1 MTNYLMNKYQLSKD
15 GASRMIRG
23 IIFSALN
30 NIAQMFSLIVV
41 VLFVNQVIDTF
52 ILKKENSYSNL
63 EYIAL
68 IVGISVI
75 VVLIHR
81 FQYDSVFTKIYT
93 ETANTRIKLAETL
106 RKLPLSFFSKR
117 DLSDLTATILGDVAT
132 LEHGYSHAVP
142 EFYGAIASISVITVM
157 LAIFNPL
164 CAIALI
170 WPFPIAL
177 IFVALLRKRKYRLEK
192 EHHSSKIEVAV
203 KIQEILD
210 NIMAIRS
217 YSAEERIYS
226 ELDEIISHEEKAHI
240 KAEKPNAYI
249 IGSLTSLMRL
259 GSITSILVGMS
270 LYLEGDLNLA
280 DYIILIVASI
290 VIYLPMDACLAFIME
305 LIYIDVPISRM
316 RELYSSKVLEGEE
329 KDIDSFDIEFKNV
342 SFGYEDEKVLKD
354 VSFTAKQG
362 EVTALVGPSGCGKST
377 ITKLMLRFWDPDSGT
392 VTLGKNDISLIDPES
407 LLKNYSMV
415 FQDVLLFNNTI
426 MENIR
431 IGRQTAMDEEVIE
444 AAKVAQIHDFVKS
457 LPEGYN
463 TVIGENGALL
473 SGGER
478 QRISIA
484 RAMLKDAPVI
494 LLDESTASIDA
505 ESESQFQQALSKLIK
520 DKTVVVIAHRLRTVE
535 KADKIVVLDSGR
547 LMEEGSCEE
556 LIAKKGLFYHMWDI
570 QKK

>member
-1 MTNYLMNKYQLSKD
+1 M
-15 GASRMIRG
+15 
-23 IIFSALN
+23 
-30 NIAQMFSLIVV
+30 
-41 VLFVNQVIDTF
+41 
-52 ILKKENSYSNL
+52 
-63 EYIAL
+63 
-68 IVGISVI
+68 
-75 VVLIHR
+75 
-81 FQYDSVFTKIYT
+81 
-93 ETANTRIKLAETL
+93 
-106 RKLPLSFFSKR
+106 
-117 DLSDLTATILGDVAT
+117 
-132 LEHGYSHAVP
+132 
-142 EFYGAIASISVITVM
+142 
-157 LAIFNPL
+157 
-164 CAIALI
+164 
-170 WPFPIAL
+170 
-177 IFVALLRKRKYRLEK
+177 
-192 EHHSSKIEVAV
+192 
-203 KIQEILD
+203 
-210 NIMAIRS
+210 
-217 YSAEERIYS
+217 
-226 ELDEIISHEEKAHI
+226 
-240 KAEKPNAYI
+240 
-249 IGSLTSLMRL
+249 
-259 GSITSILVGMS
+259 
-270 LYLEGDLNLA
+270 
-280 DYIILIVASI
+280 
-290 VIYLPMDACLAFIME
+290 
-305 LIYIDVPISRM
+305 
-316 RELYSSKVLEGEE
+316 
-329 KDIDSFDIEFKNV
+329 
-342 SFGYEDEKVLKD
+342 KD

-431 IGRQTAMDEEVIE
+431 IGRQTATDEEVIE

-463 TVIGENGALL
+463 PVIGENGALL

>member
-1 MTNYLMNKYQLSKD
+1 
-15 GASRMIRG
+15 
-23 IIFSALN
+23 
-30 NIAQMFSLIVV
+30 
-41 VLFVNQVIDTF
+41 
-52 ILKKENSYSNL
+52 
-63 EYIAL
+63 
-68 IVGISVI
+68 
-75 VVLIHR
+75 
-81 FQYDSVFTKIYT
+81 
-93 ETANTRIKLAETL
+93 
-106 RKLPLSFFSKR
+106 
-117 DLSDLTATILGDVAT
+117 
-132 LEHGYSHAVP
+132 
-142 EFYGAIASISVITVM
+142 
-157 LAIFNPL
+157 
-164 CAIALI
+164 
-170 WPFPIAL
+170 
-177 IFVALLRKRKYRLEK
+177 
-192 EHHSSKIEVAV
+192 
-203 KIQEILD
+203 
-210 NIMAIRS
+210 
-217 YSAEERIYS
+217 
-226 ELDEIISHEEKAHI
+226 
-240 KAEKPNAYI
+240 
-249 IGSLTSLMRL
+249 
-259 GSITSILVGMS
+259 
-270 LYLEGDLNLA
+270 
-280 DYIILIVASI
+280 
-290 VIYLPMDACLAFIME
+290 MDACLAFIME

-431 IGRQTAMDEEVIE
+431 IGRQTATDEEVIE